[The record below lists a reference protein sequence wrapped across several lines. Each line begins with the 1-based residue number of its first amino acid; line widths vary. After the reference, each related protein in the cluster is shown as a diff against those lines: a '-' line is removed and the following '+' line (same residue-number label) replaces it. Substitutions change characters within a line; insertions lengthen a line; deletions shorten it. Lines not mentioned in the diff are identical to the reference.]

1 MLVSGTPRQQ
11 FPFAIF
17 LQHIA
22 TKLIQNL
29 SSPLL
34 GLFVSWNLLTGTIPT
49 EIGLLDSLVVLQ
61 ISSNEFTGQLPSEVG
76 NLQQLE
82 ALLISR
88 QGLDSTIPTEIGL
101 LHSSLSSFQA
111 KGTGLKGTIPDSVYE
126 LSKLRV
132 LDLANNFLTGSISSE
147 ISLLTSLY
155 RLGLDDNGFGG
166 DIPDELGELGSDDS
180 SNGFG
185 VQYVSLHRNP
195 MLTGKSLGCMFCVLI
210 STILVFCSQTY
221 RIICPYHQVPFP
233 KASVASNISG
243 QIVTRTLA
251 PMVAVQFVA
260 VTSQMIIKRVI
271 LMRRKAFPSARN

>member
-1 MLVSGTPRQQ
+1 M
-11 FPFAIF
+11 
-17 LQHIA
+17 
-22 TKLIQNL
+22 
-29 SSPLL
+29 L

-195 MLTGKSLGCMFCVLI
+195 LLTGKSLGCMFCVQKCHSSFLL
-210 STILVFCSQTY
+210 TYILTWLYTY
-221 RIICPYHQVPFP
+221 QVPFQ

-243 QIVTRTLA
+243 QIAPRTLA
-251 PMVAVQFVA
+251 PMVAVQFAA
-260 VTSQMIIKRVI
+260 VLSQMIIKRVI
-271 LMRRKAFPSARN
+271 LMSRKTFPSVSK

>member
-1 MLVSGTPRQQ
+1 MDSKRPWSFSFFHFSTSTSLNP
-11 FPFAIF
+11 
-17 LQHIA
+17 
-22 TKLIQNL
+22 NL

-195 MLTGKSLGCMFCVLI
+195 LLTGKSLGCMFCVLI
-210 STILVFCSQTY
+210 SIILLFCSHTY
-221 RIICPYHQVPFP
+221 LLGC
-233 KASVASNISG
+233 
-243 QIVTRTLA
+243 TRTRSHSRRPLWH
-251 PMVAVQFVA
+251 P
-260 VTSQMIIKRVI
+260 TSLGRLRQER
-271 LMRRKAFPSARN
+271 LLRWLLYSLLRCYPR